1 MLMCFKRC
9 WKEELFST
17 ARRMSPAVILIDE
30 SLGVSTYK
38 FACGFSLLSRWTLG
52 WSGWT
57 IWAVREGRCTD
68 LFSCFW
74 WDFCTCNLVP
84 QVSLEVT
91 SSWSGHVIGTKF
103 NSPTWIRSGVEDLRQ
118 TEQQWWPQMLNLCNV
133 SALRADACCRQP
145 DPFFAASS
153 WVYYVHFLSIF
164 GEVLAIVSSCPP
176 AGICLYLL
184 SILSELFLCVS
195 TSTCLANH
203 QPIGFSFAFC
213 CRSWSP
219 SDTPNGQ
226 PLRLWR
232 SSWQRWMGAPQ
243 QWQCCNII
251 LACFGRFR
259 MYLFLIAVEIQD

>member
-1 MLMCFKRC
+1 MLICFKHC

-30 SLGVSTYK
+30 SLGGIIFPWVSTYK
-38 FACGFSLLSRWTLG
+38 FACGELWDG
-52 WSGWT
+52 QVG
-57 IWAVREGRCTD
+57 
-68 LFSCFW
+68 LFGPSERGGALICFHA
-74 WDFCTCNLVP
+74 FGGTCTCNFVP

-103 NSPTWIRSGVEDLRQ
+103 NSPTWIRSGVEVLRQ

-153 WVYYVHFLSIF
+153 WVYYVRFLSIF

-226 PLRLWR
+226 HLRLWR

-243 QWQCCNII
+243 QWQRCNII
-251 LACFGRFR
+251 LACFGCTFS
-259 MYLFLIAVEIQD
+259 